1 MRIVQVSEVASINP
15 RSDSI
20 APTEQISFVGMAQ
33 LDAQSAVA
41 TPLDSRS
48 FSSVSKGYTI
58 FNNHDILAAKIT
70 PCWENGKI
78 GEASLTHPIGVGS
91 TEFHV
96 IRHGKSIDRRYLL
109 HFLRRPEIRT
119 AGQLRM
125 TGSGGQ
131 RRVPAS
137 FIKELRIPL
146 PPLDEQRRIA
156 AILDQADAIR
166 TKRRQQLNPLGELP
180 GSLFW
185 SNFSANYPIVR
196 LEEVGT
202 VQGGLQISRARAANP
217 IEVPYLRVANV
228 QRSNLD
234 LSEIKLLRAT
244 DREIT
249 RTRLIAGD
257 LLFVEGHASQFE
269 VGRVSLWNGELRECV
284 HQNHL
289 IRFRASRRRL
299 EPRFAEIWFN
309 TQRGATH
316 FRRAARTTSGLHTIS
331 ATTVKSAPL
340 PLPPIEI
347 QRAFVERVEHINS
360 QRSRVEAALACDD
373 ELFASLQSRAFKGE
387 L

>member
-1 MRIVQVSEVASINP
+1 MQVSEVASINP

-156 AILDQADAIR
+156 AI
-166 TKRRQQLNPLGELP
+166 
-180 GSLFW
+180 
-185 SNFSANYPIVR
+185 
-196 LEEVGT
+196 
-202 VQGGLQISRARAANP
+202 
-217 IEVPYLRVANV
+217 
-228 QRSNLD
+228 
-234 LSEIKLLRAT
+234 
-244 DREIT
+244 
-249 RTRLIAGD
+249 RLITIHG
-257 LLFVEGHASQFE
+257 V
-269 VGRVSLWNGELRECV
+269 VGV
-284 HQNHL
+284 
-289 IRFRASRRRL
+289 
-299 EPRFAEIWFN
+299 
-309 TQRGATH
+309 
-316 FRRAARTTSGLHTIS
+316 
-331 ATTVKSAPL
+331 
-340 PLPPIEI
+340 
-347 QRAFVERVEHINS
+347 
-360 QRSRVEAALACDD
+360 
-373 ELFASLQSRAFKGE
+373 
-387 L
+387 

>member
-1 MRIVQVSEVASINP
+1 MQVSEVASINP

-166 TKRRQQLNPLGELP
+166 AKRHQTLNHLESLPAAIFLKNFHEDSHDEYTPLSNLADIASGITKGRRTSDPTRP
-180 GSLFW
+180 
-185 SNFSANYPIVR
+185 
-196 LEEVGT
+196 
-202 VQGGLQISRARAANP
+202 
-217 IEVPYLRVANV
+217 VPYLAVYNV
-228 QRSNLD
+228 QAGHLKMDFVKTINATTE
-234 LSEIKLLRAT
+234 EI
-244 DREIT
+244 DRYS
-249 RTRLIAGD
+249 LHSGD
-257 LLFVEGHASQFE
+257 LVLTEGGDPDKL
-269 VGRVSLWNGELRECV
+269 GRGTVWRDELPLCL
-284 HQNHL
+284 HQNH
-289 IRFRASRRRL
+289 IFRVRVRPDIPLHSDFLSAFMASSTARKYFL
-299 EPRFAEIWFN
+299 
-309 TQRGATH
+309 
-316 FRRAARTTSGLHTIS
+316 RAAKQTTGIASINMRQLR
-331 ATTVKSAPL
+331 AL
-340 PLPPIEI
+340 PVRLPPITL
-347 QRAFVERVEHINS
+347 QKLFVDELNKINA
-360 QRSRVEAALACDD
+360 QRSRVKAALARDD

>member
-1 MRIVQVSEVASINP
+1 MRMVRLGEVCAVTMGQAPPGASYNTNGEGLPLIAGAGDFKNRHLSPKKHTTSPQRICIAGDIILSIRASIGEKV
-15 RSDSI
+15 I
-20 APTEQISFVGMAQ
+20 A
-33 LDAQSAVA
+33 DAQYCLGRGVA
-41 TPLDSRS
+41 GLRAKKVLDSQYLWHWLT
-48 FSSVSKGYTI
+48 SSERDLSARGRGATFLQVNKS
-58 FNNHDILAAKIT
+58 DID
-70 PCWENGKI
+70 
-78 GEASLTHPIGVGS
+78 SL
-91 TEFHV
+91 
-96 IRHGKSIDRRYLL
+96 
-109 HFLRRPEIRT
+109 
-119 AGQLRM
+119 QL
-125 TGSGGQ
+125 
-131 RRVPAS
+131 
-137 FIKELRIPL
+137 PL

-347 QRAFVERVEHINS
+347 QRAFVERVEHINA